1 MKNRIEIL
9 GRLKIAGID
18 QIKRVYSVT
27 GIAPTI
33 STMQGGQRQPK
44 IVVVESSKKM
54 NKDDNAK
61 CECIVVAMRG
71 RGG

>member
-1 MKNRIEIL
+1 MNSDNKIALL

-18 QIKRVYSVT
+18 QIKRVYSVE

-44 IVVVESSKKM
+44 IVV
-54 NKDDNAK
+54 AK
-61 CECIVVAMRG
+61 YNSDERKQEYGA
-71 RGG
+71 